1 MKLQTIN
8 YRLKFLVFSFTFLIV
23 FAVYLYT
30 LCPTV
35 SVGDS
40 GEFITAASTLSLA
53 HPPAYPLY
61 SLLGKMFTFF
71 FPFGNPAYRM
81 NLMSAF
87 FAVLTLFLI
96 SKLIT
101 NHYSLIAILILAF
114 SPVFWLQ
121 SLVSEVFTLNT
132 FFAVLLIFILSSPRL
147 PITYHRRLYLFSF
160 LFGLGLGNHHTLVL
174 LLPGFAYFWWTKRK
188 EVTLRSSL
196 FALCFF
202 LLGFSIYLY
211 LPIRSINNPP
221 LDWGNPETLKTL
233 WRVVTRADYG
243 SLRLMLESGEKK
255 LSIFAILARFFFGL
269 KENYTFLGLI
279 LSLLSL
285 VFLAYKERDKFVFLF
300 LLFFFS
306 GPFFIVLSNLPD
318 SAESWGVIERFYIL
332 PLAVLTIALGYGLS
346 YILRLLKNSP
356 IFVIKTIQIILFLLF
371 LSIPAFLF
379 MKNFPVVN
387 RRNFY
392 FAYDYG
398 KNNFRT
404 LAPNSY
410 FIMDGGDDT
419 FFTTA
424 YLKYVEKRR
433 IDIRPFDR
441 GGLIFAHPYGK
452 DFRQLTREEKN
463 KRREE
468 VESKLALS
476 KERRVYYST
485 MNEKILPGF
494 KLSQNGILYK
504 VESVAAG
511 FIPPVPIKSGPPV
524 WEFYNLRNIPQDS
537 LKEYRVRA
545 LAPIYAYLN
554 GVEKQKNGDLQ
565 DALKEWNYAYSL
577 GKDVKWLKSNL
588 IYTLTELG
596 IKYYYEK
603 NYLYAEECFVGALKI
618 DSLYSLGYTNLGVI
632 QEAKG
637 ENEKAKESYLQAIR
651 IDPQAVDAYYNLA
664 VIYWKEANWQ
674 KVVELLERVLEINPQ
689 HQQARRYL
697 EQAKLRMK

>member
-1 MKLQTIN
+1 MRTESSKLEFIIHH
-8 YRLKFLVFSFTFLIV
+8 LAFIIV
-23 FAVYLYT
+23 FGIYLYT

-61 SLLGKMFTFF
+61 SLLGKVFTFF
-71 FPFGNPAYRM
+71 FPFGNYAYRM
-81 NLMSAF
+81 NLMSTF
-87 FAVLTLFLI
+87 FAVLTILLIYLVGYRLWVTGNGGISPFPIPYTLFPV
-96 SKLIT
+96 
-101 NHYSLIAILILAF
+101 LILAF
-114 SPVFWLQ
+114 APVFWLQ
-121 SLVSEVFTLNT
+121 GLVSEVFTLNT
-132 FFAVLLIFILSSPRL
+132 FFAVLLIFVCITSSLHRSLTLRL
-147 PITYHRRLYLFSF
+147 FYLFSF

-174 LLPGFAYFWWTKRK
+174 FSPGFAYFWWTKRK

-221 LDWGNPETLKTL
+221 LDWGNPETFKAF
-233 WRVVTRADYG
+233 WRVLSRADYG
-243 SLRLMLESGEKK
+243 SLRLMLETGEKK
-255 LSIFAILARFFFGL
+255 LSFLAILSRFFFGL
-269 KENYTFLGLI
+269 KENYTLLGLI
-279 LSLLSL
+279 LSFLGLF
-285 VFLAYKERDKFVFLF
+285 FLAYKERDKFVFLF

-306 GPFFIVLSNLPD
+306 GPFFIVFSNLPD

-332 PLAVLTIALGYGLS
+332 PLVVLTICFIYGFNYL
-346 YILRLLKNSP
+346 
-356 IFVIKTIQIILFLLF
+356 IQKYYRYRAVLYLLF
-371 LSIPAFLF
+371 LSIPVILLL
-379 MKNFPVVN
+379 KSLPLVN

-424 YLKYVEKRR
+424 YLKYVERKRK
-433 IDIRPFDR
+433 DVRPFDR

-463 KRREE
+463 IRREE
-468 VESKLALS
+468 VEKSLVNLNQP
-476 KERRVYYST
+476 VYYST

-504 VESVAAG
+504 VESREQRG
-511 FIPPVPIKSGPPV
+511 ESKTINL

-554 GVEKQKNGDLQ
+554 GVEKQKKGDLQ
-565 DALKEWNYAYSL
+565 GALKEWNYAYSL

-603 NYLYAEECFVGALKI
+603 NYLYAEECFLRALKI
-618 DSLYSLGYTNLGVI
+618 DPLYSLGYTNLGVI

-637 ENEKAKESYLQAIR
+637 ENEKAKESYLEAIR

-674 KVVELLERVLEINPQ
+674 KVVELLEKVLAINPQ
-689 HQQARRYL
+689 HEQARKYL